1 MLKVHTLRTVKTV
14 LVKLAYEK
22 FELDGNPIRY
32 LRQELAK
39 WAYFLDDLCC
49 KSLTNAKLMKHLKN
63 PTSHKRTSHSVCL
76 LTTLFLYSREF
87 LVYLTSHSIKFKN
100 KKLGFYDIPISF
112 LLFYIVDCFVKVD
125 VQRIKYSE
133 QSHLTEILDHMQ

>member
-1 MLKVHTLRTVKTV
+1 LRTVKTV

-39 WAYFLDDLCC
+39 WAYFLDDLYC

-76 LTTLFLYSREF
+76 RHFSCIHANFLYTSRVTRSSSKTRSWAF
-87 LVYLTSHSIKFKN
+87 TIFRSRSYCF
-100 KKLGFYDIPISF
+100 
-112 LLFYIVDCFVKVD
+112 IVDCFVKVD
-125 VQRIKYSE
+125 GLQVQRIKYSE
-133 QSHLTEILDHMQ
+133 QSHLTEILEHMQ